1 MARHPMS
8 SSWPQLTARTSVSG
22 QSSTTRV
29 SSRGRRADGSVHD
42 HDRPRGAG
50 ETYFH
55 AVHGTGALSLWM
67 GVQLRVSS
75 RSHPMP
81 CTAIRF
87 RALLVCTGTR
97 SEGKSAPA
105 RAETVVTPTA
115 RGTALDHMT

>member
-42 HDRPRGAG
+42 HDRPRRAG

-87 RALLVCTGTR
+87 RALLVTTFPVGNIDVTFGTPGSR
-97 SEGKSAPA
+97 REK
-105 RAETVVTPTA
+105 RY
-115 RGTALDHMT
+115 LDT